1 MQRRASHRHQFSE
14 EAQLNSMST
23 RPLDIKENF
32 LTIRAASPLHQGGV
46 CVISFHVSYFQS
58 SWTRHRLGG
67 RLRSTHLAAI
77 TVKEVCAVMWHK
89 DMLFTVTLMLALS
102 RWKASH
108 WLSQGEK
115 GDFSPVLGQLFVWLL
130 LLYRSQKR
138 AFLFPSFF
146 HWCQEL
152 VNLFA
157 RQSIMFPKLF
167 FFHLFLLVGG

>member
-46 CVISFHVSYFQS
+46 CMISFHVSYFQS

-67 RLRSTHLAAI
+67 RLRSTHLVAI
-77 TVKEVCAVMWHK
+77 TVKEVCAVMWRK
-89 DMLFTVTLMLALS
+89 DRLLTVTLMLALS

-115 GDFSPVLGQLFVWLL
+115 GDFHLYWASYLFDCCFSTDL
-130 LLYRSQKR
+130 RR
-138 AFLFPSFF
+138 ELFCSFHF
-146 HWCQEL
+146 STGAK
-152 VNLFA
+152 NL
-157 RQSIMFPKLF
+157 
-167 FFHLFLLVGG
+167 